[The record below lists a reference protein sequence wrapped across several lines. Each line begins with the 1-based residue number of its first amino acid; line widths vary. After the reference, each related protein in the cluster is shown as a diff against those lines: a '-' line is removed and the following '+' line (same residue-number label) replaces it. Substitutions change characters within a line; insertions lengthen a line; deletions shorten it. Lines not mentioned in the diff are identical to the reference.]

1 VVTTLAGLAA
11 VDPDLL
17 KLMRTFDA
25 PRRRTF
31 WHVELP
37 SALPGVLTGVKITVA
52 VAVIG
57 AVFAELAG
65 SNAGLGYI
73 YQQAEAQLLMPRA
86 YATILILSVFAVA
99 LFALLSL
106 VERLAVPWAYQ
117 ARGDHPR

>member
-1 VVTTLAGLAA
+1 
-11 VDPDLL
+11 
-17 KLMRTFDA
+17 M
-25 PRRRTF
+25 
-31 WHVELP
+31 
-37 SALPGVLTGVKITVA
+37 A

-86 YATILILSVFAVA
+86 YATILILSLFAVG

-117 ARGDHPR
+117 SRGEQS